1 MMDTLKGL
9 FGIFRILAIY
19 WLLLIIYL
27 LINIVRIIKG
37 KGLLSLFD

>member
-9 FGIFRILAIY
+9 FGIFRMLITY